1 MRHYQAIEE
10 NSRGARGHPHPF
22 TGNENRE
29 TIEAKMKVLQCASP
43 IHGIGI
49 NKTKPTLQGP
59 SLGKKV
65 HDSLSTATAF
75 QTKNGQVYFFD
86 ITAMLSARFL
96 WDPYGC
102 HI

>member
-29 TIEAKMKVLQCASP
+29 TIEAKTKVLQCSP
-43 IHGIGI
+43 THQGIGL

-65 HDSLSTATAF
+65 HDSLSTGYRIPNQKRA
-75 QTKNGQVYFFD
+75 GVFF
-86 ITAMLSARFL
+86 
-96 WDPYGC
+96 
-102 HI
+102 